1 MTFRFLGAEKKPFW
15 PTDEIY
21 VFIRVSEGPTLKRR
35 KKCAKRK
42 RRAWKLDVA
51 GSEYVHLVTRL
62 GVRLAAA

>member
-1 MTFRFLGAEKKPFW
+1 M
-15 PTDEIY
+15 
-21 VFIRVSEGPTLKRR
+21 KRR